1 MIAALGVVSR
11 CMRRLW
17 PTAVLT
23 GAFLALALPATSS
36 ASCIGP
42 LTGKQ
47 LEARADVIFVG
58 VALEGPTETGIQRFR
73 VDRYLK
79 GAGPETAG
87 VATGVVARADGS
99 GSRVSTAVDVSAGER
114 WQVYATKRSGSDVLE
129 TGDCAGSGKLAF
141 TSAGA
146 PTPNPPAA
154 TAGAGADRTKA
165 ILVATCLAV
174 LALLSL
180 ALAARGRLRRTVS
193 SA

>member
-1 MIAALGVVSR
+1 
-11 CMRRLW
+11 MRRFW
-17 PTAVLT
+17 PTAVVV
-23 GAFLALALPATSS
+23 GAVLALGLPPAAS

-79 GAGPETAG
+79 GAGPETAA
-87 VATGVVARADGS
+87 VATGVVARSDGT
-99 GSRVSTAVDVSAGER
+99 GSTTSVSVNVKAGER

-129 TGDCAGSGKLAF
+129 TNECAGSGKLAF
-141 TSAGA
+141 TDTL
-146 PTPNPPAA
+146 TPNPPAA

-165 ILVATCLAV
+165 ALLVTGLAV
-174 LALLSL
+174 VALFSL
-180 ALAARGRLRRTVS
+180 ALAVRRRLRRTVS
-193 SA
+193 SAG